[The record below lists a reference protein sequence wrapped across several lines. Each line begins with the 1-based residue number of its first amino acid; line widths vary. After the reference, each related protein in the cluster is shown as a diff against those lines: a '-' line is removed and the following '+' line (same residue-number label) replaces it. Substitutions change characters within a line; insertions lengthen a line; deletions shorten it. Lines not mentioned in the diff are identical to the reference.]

1 MSELTSAAPTAP
13 GQSAPS
19 RAPGPGSDGRPRR
32 LAGLRSSG
40 ALLGVVPFFVYTG
53 IFLLVP
59 TLVVIVGAFLGPD
72 NQPTTSSIAALTQPA
87 FLSALKA
94 SVILSAATAVAGAAL
109 GGLLAYA
116 VSTAGPDTLLKRF
129 VTSVCGVLAQ
139 FGGVA
144 LAFAFMA
151 SFGFGGVLARWAK
164 AAGIDLGSGIWL
176 YEWDKGLMLVYLY
189 FQIPLMLIVFLPA
202 VEGLRPQWREAC
214 ETLGGTT
221 WTYWRKVAG
230 PILWPPFVGSMLL
243 LFTNAFSAYATAAAL
258 VSQGSP
264 LVPLKIAGTFSSEV
278 ILGQENIGKAMAL
291 AMVVV
296 VAIVMALYTWL
307 DKRAS
312 RWMQR

>member
-1 MSELTSAAPTAP
+1 M
-13 GQSAPS
+13 
-19 RAPGPGSDGRPRR
+19 
-32 LAGLRSSG
+32 
-40 ALLGVVPFFVYTG
+40 GVVPFFAYTA

-59 TLVVIVGAFLGPD
+59 TLVVVIGAFVGPD
-72 NQPTTSSIAALTQPA
+72 NRPTMGNITALGQPA
-87 FLSALKA
+87 FVKSLTQSL
-94 SVILSAATAVAGAAL
+94 ILSAVTAVVGAVIGAV
-109 GGLLAYA
+109 LAYA
-116 VSTAGPDTLLKRF
+116 VSTAARDGLLKRF
-129 VTSVCGVLAQ
+129 VTSLCGVLAQ

-144 LAFAFMA
+144 LAFAFIA
-151 SFGFGGVLARWAK
+151 SFGFGGLLTTWAS
-164 AAGIDLGSGIWL
+164 AFSLDLGSGIWL

-221 WTYWRKVAG
+221 WTYWRRVAG
-230 PILWPPFVGSMLL
+230 PVLWPPFVGATLL

-264 LVPLKIAGTFSSEV
+264 LVPLQIGGTLSGEV

-296 VAIVMALYTWL
+296 VAIVMTIYTRL

-312 RWMQR
+312 TWMQG